1 MFLCLSL
8 SCYKWGGELS
18 RRVVLNKDFRSKTG
32 NGSVSSRGGRRSAG
46 RWAASTTSPLFPHTT
61 SKETQPVPFLSLP
74 LGFSVSLSL
83 SFGPPFLSLA
93 LFLFIRISPAFLYEA
108 RLIYCDSVWSFV
120 VGTSQQLPLQQEHWT
135 WHEQCGQPFKNH
147 VSHYQIMSNCFISW
161 TNPTMM

>member
-1 MFLCLSL
+1 M
-8 SCYKWGGELS
+8 
-18 RRVVLNKDFRSKTG
+18 VLNKDFRSKTG

-83 SFGPPFLSLA
+83 SFCPPFLYFA

-108 RLIYCDSVWSFV
+108 CLIYCDSVYDHLLWEPPNNCPFSRSTEHGTNR
-120 VGTSQQLPLQQEHWT
+120 VGIHSKKTYESLPNNEQLLY
-135 WHEQCGQPFKNH
+135 FLD
-147 VSHYQIMSNCFISW
+147 
-161 TNPTMM
+161 